1 MLKDDTVKLDL
12 KPVGPATERPIS
24 IAIVAMGGQG
34 GGVLTDWVVALGE
47 EHGWVAQSTSVP
59 GVAQRTGAT
68 IYYVEMMQM
77 GEDGRYPILA
87 QMPTPGDVDVVIAS
101 EYMEA
106 GRSILR
112 GIVTPDRT
120 TLIASNHRALAI
132 TEKMAPGESV
142 ADSGAVTDAV
152 HVAAHHEIIFDMNA
166 VAVENGSVISAAL
179 FGALAASGAL
189 PFARETYHKVIRF
202 GGKGVEAS
210 IATFDAAFDRA
221 LQPKLKPARPATGS
235 ATDIVLPEHLQ
246 NPRAN
251 ALLQQ
256 IRTSLAPP
264 AHAMTFL
271 GLKKVVDFQDIRYG
285 SEYIDLLIDL
295 HQRDIVAGG
304 EGQNFAF
311 TVQAAKYL
319 ANAMVYDDMIRVARS
334 KIRSARRERIRK
346 ELGVDAEKIIQTT
359 EYMHPRMEEF
369 VSALPVGLA
378 RWISRHQKLYAWA
391 DRRINKGRKVKTYS
405 LRWFS
410 ILYLLG
416 SLRFTRRMS
425 LRYQAEMRHRDDW
438 LAAASRTLT
447 SNYAL
452 AVEILKFRRLIKGY
466 SDTHERSLSKFDKVM
481 RSTLQIADREDAAMW
496 AGLLLTS
503 AVKDSSHESLDGVV
517 KTIETIR

>member
-1 MLKDDTVKLDL
+1 MKNDTVKLDL
-12 KPVGPATERPIS
+12 KAVGPATDRPIS

-34 GGVLTDWVVALGE
+34 GGVLTEWVVALAE
-47 EHGWVAQSTSVP
+47 DHGWAAQSTSVP

-68 IYYVEMMQM
+68 IYYVEMMPM
-77 GEDGRYPILA
+77 GQDGRPPILA

-152 HVAAHHEIIFDMNA
+152 HVAARHEIIFDMNA

-179 FGALAASGAL
+179 FGGLAASGAL
-189 PFARETYHKVIRF
+189 PFERDAYHKVIRL

-221 LQPKLKPARPATGS
+221 LGPPTKPTLSPSVADPKP
-235 ATDIVLPEHLQ
+235 VMPERLRDA
-246 NPRAN
+246 RAN
-251 ALLQQ
+251 ALLQR
-256 IRTSLAPP
+256 IRTSLPQP
-264 AHAMTFL
+264 AHEMAFL
-271 GLKKVVDFQDIRYG
+271 GLKKVVDFQNIAYG
-285 SEYIDLLIDL
+285 KEYLDHLVAL
-295 HQRDIVAGG
+295 HERDMIAD
-304 EGQNFAF
+304 GQNREWAF
-311 TVQAAKYL
+311 TKEAAKHL
-319 ANAMVYDDMIRVARS
+319 ANSMVYDDLIRVARA
-334 KIRSARRERIRK
+334 KTRTVRRDRIRQ
-346 ELGVDAEKIIQTT
+346 ELGIDAEKIVQTT

-378 RWISRHQKLYAWA
+378 RWISSRQRLYDWA
-391 DRRINKGRKVKTYS
+391 DRRINKGRRVKTYS

-410 ILYLLG
+410 MLYILS
-416 SLRFTRRMS
+416 SLRFTRRRS
-425 LRYQAEMRHRDDW
+425 LRHQAEVQHRDQW
-438 LAAASRTLT
+438 LAAAQGTLT

-466 SDTHERSLSKFDKVM
+466 SDTHARSLSKFDKVM
-481 RSTLQIADREDAAMW
+481 ETTLQIAGRDDAAMW
-496 AGLLLTS
+496 AGLLLSS
-503 AVKDSSHESLDGVV
+503 AIKDSSHDSLDGVI
-517 KTIETIR
+517 KTIETIH